1 MISKVNLAIQK
12 LIMKTIF
19 LLVLSIGVFSNSI
32 KAQQNIKQD
41 TIVFPSA
48 DHFNGAEI
56 SYTIITAKNNTWC
69 YDILLDGRLFI
80 HQPSVPGLPGN
91 EGFKTKDR
99 AMKVAKL
106 VISKMKMGE
115 IPPSISIE
123 EMKNLNVI

>member
-1 MISKVNLAIQK
+1 M
-12 LIMKTIF
+12 
-19 LLVLSIGVFSNSI
+19 VLSIGVFSNSI

-48 DHFNGAEI
+48 DYFNGAEI
-56 SYTIITAKNNTWC
+56 SYKIITAKNNTWC

-99 AMKVAKL
+99 AMKVAEL